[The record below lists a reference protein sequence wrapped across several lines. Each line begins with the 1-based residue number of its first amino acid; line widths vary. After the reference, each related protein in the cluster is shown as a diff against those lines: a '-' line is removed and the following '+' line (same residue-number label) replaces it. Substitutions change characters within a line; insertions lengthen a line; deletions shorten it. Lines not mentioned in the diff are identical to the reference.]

1 MSGLRA
7 RKKDRNRQQI
17 LAAAMSLFGKRGFR
31 ATTTEQIAA
40 AAEVAAGT
48 LYNYFGTKGA
58 IVVALFGDATARL
71 LEAGRAVVA
80 RPGRGPAQAVL
91 RLFQIYLGLVDTFG
105 RELLG
110 EVFAAMLLDPEESVE
125 ALAGMDQQLIAQVA
139 ELLAVLQARGDVAA
153 GVTPLDGALQLY
165 AIFGVQ
171 LLMHMHLPGYDRA
184 ALEAGLKSQ
193 VALAFSGLAPR
204 EKVSERAQK
213 HHRSGR

>member
-1 MSGLRA
+1 MSDLRA

-17 LAAAMSLFGKRGFR
+17 LVAAMSLFSKRGFR

-80 RPGRGPAQAVL
+80 RPGRRPAQAVL

-153 GVTPLDGALQLY
+153 VTPLDGALQLY
-165 AIFGVQ
+165 AIFGMQ

-204 EKVSERAQK
+204 EAAPERARKPQ
-213 HHRSGR
+213 RSGR

>member
-1 MSGLRA
+1 MPDLRR

-17 LAAAMSLFGKRGFR
+17 LAVAMSLFAERGFR

-48 LYNYFGTKGA
+48 VYNYFGSKGA

-80 RPGRGPAQAVL
+80 RPGRHPAQAVV
-91 RLFQIYLGLVDTFG
+91 RLFQIYLRLVDTFG

-110 EVFAAMLLDPEESVE
+110 EVFAALLLDPEDSVE
-125 ALAGMDQQLIAQVA
+125 AMAGMDQQLIAQVA
-139 ELLAVLQARGDVAA
+139 ELLAALQARGDVAA

-165 AIFGVQ
+165 AIFGMQ
-171 LLMHMHLPGYDRA
+171 LLMHMHLPGYDRG

-193 VALAFSGLAPR
+193 VALAFAGLAPR
-204 EKVSERAQK
+204 DAALERARK
-213 HHRSGR
+213 RHRSRG